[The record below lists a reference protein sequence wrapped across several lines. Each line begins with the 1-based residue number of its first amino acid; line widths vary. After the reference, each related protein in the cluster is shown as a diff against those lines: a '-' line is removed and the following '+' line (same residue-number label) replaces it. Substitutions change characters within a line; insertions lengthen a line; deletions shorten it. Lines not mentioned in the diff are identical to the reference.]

1 MFFFFLNK
9 NKNEKLLKWVIS
21 HSKSGI
27 LKTVVCFNPP
37 FIFYLFLLQEI
48 IEDASDEDVNDL
60 SQKVATL

>member
-1 MFFFFLNK
+1 M
-9 NKNEKLLKWVIS
+9 VIS

-37 FIFYLFLLQEI
+37 FIFYFFLLQEMI
-48 IEDASDEDVNDL
+48 KEVSDEDVNDL